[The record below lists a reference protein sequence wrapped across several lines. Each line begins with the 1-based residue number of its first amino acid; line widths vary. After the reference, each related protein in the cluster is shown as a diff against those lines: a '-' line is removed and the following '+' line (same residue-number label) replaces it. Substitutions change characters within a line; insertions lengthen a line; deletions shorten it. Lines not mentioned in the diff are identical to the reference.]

1 MTWNFLCYWG
11 WRSVCVW
18 RREARTQTEPRL
30 CQCSCH
36 VVDGFVK
43 IGVIC
48 FLETNTIWKSV
59 LPGTWE
65 RWGAHVRDHTWSW
78 QRVCFEQ
85 RCGLCITPCSYPCG
99 WCVGRTTSAIV
110 MISLRVWKYLCMGVC
125 VCVCVL
131 ILQFE
136 PLVFNSNNGTSS
148 LPLTDGDISPWKW
161 NHLLRVPQLIS
172 CWDVAPLEPTVL
184 PDDDCGVCSIETYCV
199 KGLKKPYLFYF
210 NLWISVILKSLFRKH
225 GIYLSTATVFNI

>member
-1 MTWNFLCYWG
+1 MKVSPAWYLGAMGCTCAWSHMIVTESVLWATL
-11 WRSVCVW
+11 WAVHRSVFLSMWLMCW
-18 RREARTQTEPRL
+18 ENYFSHCNDLTK
-30 CQCSCH
+30 S
-36 VVDGFVK
+36 VK
-43 IGVIC
+43 IAVYG
-48 FLETNTIWKSV
+48 
-59 LPGTWE
+59 
-65 RWGAHVRDHTWSW
+65 
-78 QRVCFEQ
+78 
-85 RCGLCITPCSYPCG
+85 
-99 WCVGRTTSAIV
+99 
-110 MISLRVWKYLCMGVC
+110 C

-199 KGLKKPYLFYF
+199 KGLKKPCLFYF

-225 GIYLSTATVFNI
+225 GIYLSTETVFNI